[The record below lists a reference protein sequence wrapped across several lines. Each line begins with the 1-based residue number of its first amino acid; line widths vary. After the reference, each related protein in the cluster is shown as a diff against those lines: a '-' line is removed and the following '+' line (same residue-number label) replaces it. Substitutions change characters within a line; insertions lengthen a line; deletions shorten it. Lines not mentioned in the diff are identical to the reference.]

1 MELELRRKLKL
12 KKYKII
18 AEIAKFKKRE
28 ELVAVLK
35 LAKNNGG
42 KISPDLI
49 CNKLLANKPVRVGER
64 IIQRCQNLDLF
75 DKNNSL
81 TEVGFTAAEEELIPD
96 LERSVFSIWVSED
109 SILSDRE
116 KIVKIDYSS
125 ESTTDIIR
133 KEKAI
138 KTINIEDW
146 ITETCK
152 EMEGLV
158 IDGEKVRI
166 DNIEKKGQL
175 EKISGEEEIWIKW
188 KISDKTLYS
197 MKTTGFINRNLEPPK
212 ITFEMLWLNLLQENA
227 IFWDNNDLSLTVKF
241 DSLKDYEKRNF
252 ERDDKILQPKID
264 SLGIFE
270 AVTIKYRIK
279 PRTEND
285 ASRWAKWILINTVKN
300 YLNEKEYDKFRIG
313 ILVQFSEYSLKLPTL
328 KQLIDELKILKSRDE
343 KFSRVYWYLQSPI
356 DLKLGD

>member
-42 KISPDLI
+42 QISPELI

-64 IIQRCQNLDLF
+64 ILQRCQNLELF
-75 DKNNSL
+75 DKTNSL
-81 TEVGFTAAEEELIPD
+81 TEVGLTAAEEELIPD
-96 LERSVFSIWVSED
+96 LERGVFSIWVSED
-109 SILSDRE
+109 SILSNRE
-116 KIVKIDYSS
+116 KIVKIDYGS

-133 KEKAI
+133 KDKAS
-138 KTINIEDW
+138 KAINIENW
-146 ITETCK
+146 ITDNCK

-158 IDGEKVRI
+158 IDGERVRI
-166 DNIEKKGQL
+166 ENIEKKGQA
-175 EKISGEEEIWIKW
+175 EEISKEEELWIKW
-188 KISDKTLYS
+188 KISDKHPSS
-197 MKTTGFINRNLEPPK
+197 MKSTGFIKRNLEPPK
-212 ITFEMLWLNLLQENA
+212 IAFEKIWLNLLKENA
-227 IFWDNNDLSLTVKF
+227 IFWDNNDLSLTVNF
-241 DSLKDYEKRNF
+241 DYLEDYEKRNF
-252 ERDDKILQPKID
+252 ERDDKILQPEID

-285 ASRWAKWILINTVKN
+285 ASKWAKWILINTIKN
-300 YLNEKEYDKFRIG
+300 YLNEYEYDKFKKRI
-313 ILVQFSEYSLKLPTL
+313 LEQFSEYSLKLPTQR
-328 KQLIDELKILKSRDE
+328 QLVDELETLKRSDE
-343 KFSRVYWYLQSPI
+343 KFSGVFWYLKAPL
-356 DLKLGD
+356 DLSLGD